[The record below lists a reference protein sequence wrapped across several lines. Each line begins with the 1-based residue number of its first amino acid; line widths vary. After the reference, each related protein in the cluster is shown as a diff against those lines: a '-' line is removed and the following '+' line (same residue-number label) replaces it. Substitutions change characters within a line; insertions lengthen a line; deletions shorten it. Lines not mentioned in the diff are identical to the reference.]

1 MKQLPSFFKVL
12 MVGTLWPLTP
22 SVLAQEKVSRKTM
35 IFQPGAKVPDGFQE
49 PKGRADSAPP
59 APSATPSNPA
69 PEAARDGNRE
79 SSKTEPAK
87 TVKPAEKTVSKPV
100 KGGSEDTLQIGES
113 PEIPNQMAA
122 RFFGLLLKGQV
133 DPAYD
138 GLTKGSKI
146 AERAEESKALR
157 LKTQEALKVFGAVV
171 GFEQVESK
179 AVGPHLLRLTY
190 LTVGKEFPLRWR
202 LYFYRPDSFW
212 RLVDIRVD
220 DRLSG
225 LFGEPEEARN
235 AEGRP

>member
-1 MKQLPSFFKVL
+1 MKS
-12 MVGTLWPLTP
+12 
-22 SVLAQEKVSRKTM
+22 
-35 IFQPGAKVPDGFQE
+35 
-49 PKGRADSAPP
+49 
-59 APSATPSNPA
+59 
-69 PEAARDGNRE
+69 
-79 SSKTEPAK
+79 EPAK
-87 TVKPAEKTVSKPV
+87 TVKPADKTGSKPV
-100 KGGSEDTLQIGES
+100 KAGVDDTLQLGES

-179 AVGPHLLRLTY
+179 TVGPHLLRLTY

>member
-1 MKQLPSFFKVL
+1 MNSRKSSLMRCMKKI
-12 MVGTLWPLTP
+12 PLLFLF
-22 SVLAQEKVSRKTM
+22 LATSTSMLGQEKVSRKTM
-35 IFQPGAKVPDGFQE
+35 IFQPGAKVPDGV
-49 PKGRADSAPP
+49 P
-59 APSATPSNPA
+59 A
-69 PEAARDGNRE
+69 
-79 SSKTEPAK
+79 AK
-87 TVKPAEKTVSKPV
+87 A
-100 KGGSEDTLQIGES
+100 IGES
-113 PEIPNQMAA
+113 VQPAAPAAAASPAKNEPVKSEKTPEKASEKAAGKAGKSVSEETLQLGESTEIPNQMAG

-133 DPAYD
+133 EAAYD

-179 AVGPHLLRLTY
+179 SVGPHLLRLTY

-225 LFGEPEEARN
+225 LFGEPEETRN
-235 AEGRP
+235 PEGRP

>member
-1 MKQLPSFFKVL
+1 MKQLPSFVQVL
-12 MVGTLWPLTP
+12 MACSLWPFTT
-22 SVLAQEKVSRKTM
+22 SVWAQEKVSRKTM
-35 IFQPGAKVPDGFQE
+35 IFQPGAKVPDGY
-49 PKGRADSAPP
+49 
-59 APSATPSNPA
+59 PSNRPEPA
-69 PEAARDGNRE
+69 AAAGAAAPGPAASEVSKEGGRE
-79 SSKTEPAK
+79 TVKSEPAK
-87 TVKPAEKTVSKPV
+87 TVKPADKTGSKPV
-100 KGGSEDTLQIGES
+100 KAGVDDTLQLGES

-179 AVGPHLLRLTY
+179 TVGPHLLRLTY